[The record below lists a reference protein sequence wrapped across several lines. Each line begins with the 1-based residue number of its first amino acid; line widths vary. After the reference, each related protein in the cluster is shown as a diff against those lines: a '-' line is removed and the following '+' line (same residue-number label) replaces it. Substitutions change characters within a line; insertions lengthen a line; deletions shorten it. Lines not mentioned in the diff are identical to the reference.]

1 MMTLKEASVIQPHRP
16 TDGTSIWSISNNE
29 KNSGKERPSPNECKT
44 RHYYIT
50 AVRTAVRSDCPFLN
64 EMNPTT
70 RQEER
75 ASDAQLPTHFAA
87 TATQTPKARTTPRNF
102 NCTRITQIQFV
113 LTNLTTKN
121 GRSGLCLQGSF
132 MKFIKPS
139 DPHGAKLRCKISP
152 LDVAIPSMAR
162 LSLNVRPWN
171 HGTSQK
177 KNACPLPT

>member
-1 MMTLKEASVIQPHRP
+1 MSWACTVGSLLLRPRRGSSCSLYTTGDLGAQMMTLMEASVIQPHRP

-75 ASDAQLPTHFAA
+75 ASDEQLPTHFAA

-121 GRSGLCLQGSF
+121 GRSGLCLQGAF
-132 MKFIKPS
+132 MKFRKPS
-139 DPHGAKLRCKISP
+139 DSHGVMGSWCQAQ
-152 LDVAIPSMAR
+152 M
-162 LSLNVRPWN
+162 
-171 HGTSQK
+171 
-177 KNACPLPT
+177 